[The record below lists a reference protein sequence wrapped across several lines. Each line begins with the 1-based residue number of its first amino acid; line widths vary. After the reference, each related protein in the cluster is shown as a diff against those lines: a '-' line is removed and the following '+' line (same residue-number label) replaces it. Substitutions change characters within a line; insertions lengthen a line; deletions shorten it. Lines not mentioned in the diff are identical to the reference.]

1 MSLKQKDKKNIW
13 FINQYIT
20 SPKMC
25 GASHRHFSLAK
36 YLSKDNNITLFTGS
50 YSHLHENKTKNL
62 IVKEENVTIV
72 NLPIYKYTNTLTRIF
87 NFFHFVWK
95 LRFFNYKKL
104 EKPDAIIISTMS
116 LFPLLL
122 IDFYR
127 KKFKN
132 VKIIHEVRD
141 IWPLTPIMLGGFSK
155 AHPFIKLLAYC
166 EKLGYKKADFFVS
179 NLINADKHIH
189 NTVPN
194 RKKIP
199 FAWISNGVD
208 TQEETQS
215 LSEKIKNKLPKN
227 KFLIGYAGT
236 IGIANTMNVVIEALQ
251 KIKYTNVCL
260 CLVGNGDEKENL
272 KKIAPN
278 NVLFLDEIPKSHVNS
293 FLKEM
298 NVCILSWQ
306 KTKLY
311 EYGISPNKIFDY
323 MNAEKPIIMCG
334 DMKNSIVEKSKCG
347 WVVPAENS
355 EKLAELLLNIS
366 TLNKEE
372 LQNYGERGK
381 KYLDTHF
388 KYSILA
394 SKYQKEVLDHV

>member
-1 MSLKQKDKKNIW
+1 M
-13 FINQYIT
+13 
-20 SPKMC
+20 
-25 GASHRHFSLAK
+25 
-36 YLSKDNNITLFTGS
+36 
-50 YSHLHENKTKNL
+50 
-62 IVKEENVTIV
+62 
-72 NLPIYKYTNTLTRIF
+72 
-87 NFFHFVWK
+87 
-95 LRFFNYKKL
+95 
-104 EKPDAIIISTMS
+104 
-116 LFPLLL
+116 
-122 IDFYR
+122 
-127 KKFKN
+127 
-132 VKIIHEVRD
+132 
-141 IWPLTPIMLGGFSK
+141 
-155 AHPFIKLLAYC
+155 
-166 EKLGYKKADFFVS
+166 
-179 NLINADKHIH
+179 
-189 NTVPN
+189 
-194 RKKIP
+194 
-199 FAWISNGVD
+199 
-208 TQEETQS
+208 
-215 LSEKIKNKLPKN
+215 
-227 KFLIGYAGT
+227 IGYAGT

-278 NVLFLDEIPKSHVNS
+278 NVLFLDEIPKSQVNS